1 MNLQGLL
8 GGAAL
13 VLAMGASQAQAE
25 DQYQVKIEHAAARVV
40 VIPEARSDVAVTI
53 SHGPSRLPQLQVR
66 REGGQV
72 IVDGGLGDSGRGD
85 GSGPL
90 RGSDHVNCVTRHAI
104 GSIRRE
110 SQLVIVRGVGEVAYG
125 DLPVITVHTPMNVHI
140 GASSAVYG
148 EVGRSESLEL
158 ASSGCGDWTA
168 AEVRGRLAFVSSG
181 SGNLKARSAGG
192 LTTHMSGSGGL
203 EAETIGSDV
212 DAILSGSGNI
222 KLGEVRGGLHTKN
235 AGSGDITVASVDGP
249 VESSIAGSGNVRIHG
264 GRAPNVKASVAGSG
278 GLSFDG
284 EAGALS
290 GSVAGSGDIY
300 VASVTGPVSR
310 SVTGS
315 GTVRTGP

>member
-13 VLAMGASQAQAE
+13 VLALGAVQARAE
-25 DQYQVKIEHAAARVV
+25 DQPQVKIEHAAARVV
-40 VIPEARSDVAVTI
+40 VIAEARSDVAVTI

-66 REGGQV
+66 QEGGQV
-72 IVDGGLGDSGRGD
+72 IVDGGLGDGD
-85 GSGPL
+85 GAGPW

-110 SQLVIVRGVGEVAYG
+110 SRLVIVRGVGEVAYG
-125 DLPVITVHTPMNVHI
+125 DLPVITVHAPMNVRI

-148 EVGRSESLEL
+148 EVGRSDGLEL

-168 AEVRGRLAFVSSG
+168 ADVRGRLAFVSSG
-181 SGNLKARSAGG
+181 SGELTAGSAGG
-192 LTTHMSGSGGL
+192 LTAHISGSGGL
-203 EAETIGSDV
+203 QMEAVGSDV

-222 KLGEVRGGLHTKN
+222 KLGAVRGGLHAKN
-235 AGSGDITVASVDGP
+235 AGSGDISLASVDGP

-264 GRAPNVKASVAGSG
+264 GRAPNVQASVAGSG
-278 GLSFDG
+278 NLSFDG

-315 GTVRTGP
+315 GTVRTGH